1 MTDPIDLTASPQD
14 EPDAKAIEAGR
25 RLFQGEANFMW
36 EAKSLDNLPE
46 PGLPEVAFAG
56 RSNVGKSSLIN
67 GLLGRKDLARASNTP
82 GRTQSLVF
90 FDLAERLRLV
100 DLPGYG
106 YARVSRS
113 KVKDWTKLTRD
124 FLRGRQALARLCLL
138 VDGRHGLKP
147 SDHDMMEML
156 DDSALSYQVVL
167 TKHDKLKPPEA
178 ARILAATEAAA
189 AKRRAAH
196 PVVLFTSADKGYG
209 LPELRA
215 RLATFAEDQGGGQG

>member
-1 MTDPIDLTASPQD
+1 MNDLTDPANPSAP
-14 EPDAKAIEAGR
+14 PNAAAIEAGR
-25 RLFQGEANFMW
+25 LLFQGESSFMW

-46 PGLPEVAFAG
+46 PGLPEIAFAG

-90 FDLAERLRLV
+90 FDLAARLRIV

-113 KVKDWTKLTRD
+113 KVHDWTKLTRD
-124 FLRGRQALARLCLL
+124 FLRGRQALRRLCLL

-156 DDSALSYQVVL
+156 DDAALSYQLVL
-167 TKHDKLKPPEA
+167 TKHDKLKDGDASRVLAETEEA
-178 ARILAATEAAA
+178 AK
-189 AKRRAAH
+189 KRRAAH
-196 PVVLFTSADKGYG
+196 PTVLLTSAEKGYG

-215 RLATFAEDQGGGQG
+215 HLATFADD